1 MPLFRHGIDP
11 TSELLAKSTP
21 RLSNHSR
28 RSKHKGSAPIE
39 NIPLLKLGQDEK
51 MEQKLVFEICNRFCP
66 RLNLYDI
73 NMRKFIA
80 AKYGVQIP
88 SLTQK
93 WSELCWFCFTKTE
106 LKKCVKCSCSVAQ
119 YCGKNCQRGDWKIH
133 KVLHDDDEV
142 LKDCFRKLWF
152 MSDPIIRNTK
162 RKIRCSKCDKVGH
175 TIRSCPE
182 IRDSEKSEDDYF
194 FDSLIFHDNDPFD
207 YEAEDWGD
215 DWEDIWEDEKGD
227 NEMEVVE
234 DDDDYSYL
242 DDLN

>member
-1 MPLFRHGIDP
+1 MTLITVFLASGNPKYFFNFVIFQPSFPLFRHGIYP

-93 WSELCWFCFTKTE
+93 WSELCWRCFAKTE
-106 LKKCVKCSCSVAQ
+106 LKKCVKCSVAQ
-119 YCGKNCQRGDWKIH
+119 YCGKDCQRGDWKIH
-133 KVLHDDDEV
+133 KVLHDELLEDFER
-142 LKDCFRKLWF
+142 FRSVYICTF
-152 MSDPIIRNTK
+152 
-162 RKIRCSKCDKVGH
+162 
-175 TIRSCPE
+175 
-182 IRDSEKSEDDYF
+182 
-194 FDSLIFHDNDPFD
+194 
-207 YEAEDWGD
+207 
-215 DWEDIWEDEKGD
+215 
-227 NEMEVVE
+227 
-234 DDDDYSYL
+234 
-242 DDLN
+242 